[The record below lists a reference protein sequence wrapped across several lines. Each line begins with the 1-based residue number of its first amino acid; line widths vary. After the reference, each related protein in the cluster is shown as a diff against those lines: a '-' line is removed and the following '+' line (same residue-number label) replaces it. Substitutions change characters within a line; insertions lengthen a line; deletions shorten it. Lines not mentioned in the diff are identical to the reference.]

1 MLCFLTAVIH
11 ACVDPISF
19 ETDSVNGELVFYG
32 NFTQLNENHIFN
44 ISRTSDF
51 GKPVTPVLGASI
63 IILDDQGNS
72 ADYQEIDLG
81 KYQLAADKI
90 AGIPGR
96 SYHIEVTLS
105 DGKTY
110 FSAPQVMP
118 EPIEIEE
125 VYFNIE
131 SRQILSSSDV
141 LVDKT
146 FIDIFIDTPLQNS
159 SGGFSPIRWTVEE
172 VYSFVDRA
180 CSPFDPAETCYFID
194 RVDESEVL
202 LFKNE
207 GGAQDYLR
215 GFNVRSRL
223 LVPFD
228 EFTARHYFIVRQYTI
243 SEEAFDY
250 WNKID
255 VVADQSGNLF
265 DVQPAKVGGNIF
277 EKDNE
282 QALVLGYFGI
292 NGQNLVRTFITP
304 NEIKPLPVFTC
315 MDESFFD
322 DHLPECCWCSAK
334 EGIQIE
340 RPAYWDE
347 D

>member
-1 MLCFLTAVIH
+1 V
-11 ACVDPISF
+11 
-19 ETDSVNGELVFYG
+19 
-32 NFTQLNENHIFN
+32 
-44 ISRTSDF
+44 
-51 GKPVTPVLGASI
+51 
-63 IILDDQGNS
+63 
-72 ADYQEIDLG
+72 
-81 KYQLAADKI
+81 
-90 AGIPGR
+90 PGR
-96 SYHIEVTLS
+96 SYHIEVTLAN
-105 DGKTY
+105 GKTY
-110 FSAPQVMP
+110 ISAPQVMP

-125 VYFNIE
+125 LYFNIE

-172 VYSFVDRA
+172 VYSFVDRS
-180 CSPFDPAETCYFID
+180 CGPMDPAETCYFID
-194 RVDESEVL
+194 PPDESEVL
-202 LFKNE
+202 IFKDE
-207 GGAQDYLR
+207 GGAQNHLN
-215 GFNVRSRL
+215 GFRVRSRQ

-265 DVQPAKVGGNIF
+265 DVQPAKVPGNIF

-282 QALVLGYFGI
+282 RALVLGYFGV

-304 NEIKPLPVFTC
+304 NEIRPLPVFTC
-315 MDESFFD
+315 MDNSFFQ
-322 DHLPECCWCSAK
+322 DHQPECCHCNLK
-334 EGIQIE
+334 EANQIE